1 MTTNS
6 LKHKFNKKQLWYLA
20 TVCGFGIGWVLGWK
34 VLDFFPS
41 SKWLQI
47 IFWAYPVG
55 GAGLGMSLSQWG
67 LIRKTYKYAYLW
79 IPITTIGF
87 IASIGGTLLLIYAI
101 PAFFE
106 GSFYSTFEHWVSSLT
121 AVAPIIIL
129 LGPFC
134 QWFIIR
140 DIADG
145 QPYKE
150 ILKISVGWIA
160 ATFLLIIMF
169 YILLFITDSFSSIGL
184 FFISVGIAIPSGLV
198 FAQATKT
205 AVRTI

>member
-6 LKHKFNKKQLWYLA
+6 LKYKFNKKQLWYLV

-34 VLDFFPS
+34 VLDFYPS
-41 SKWLQI
+41 LRSIQT

-55 GAGLGMSLSQWG
+55 GAGLGMGISQWS

-87 IASIGGTLLLIYAI
+87 IATTGGTLLLIYAI

-106 GSFYSTFEHWVSSLT
+106 GSFYSTFERWVASLT
-121 AVAPIIIL
+121 AVTPIIIL
-129 LGPFC
+129 LGPFS
-134 QWFIIR
+134 QWLIMR
-140 DIADG
+140 DIASG
-145 QPYKE
+145 QSYKE
-150 ILKISVGWIA
+150 ILKISIGWIV

-169 YILLFITDSFSSIGL
+169 IFLLFITDSFSGIGL
-184 FFISVGIAIPSGLV
+184 SFMIAGIAIPSGLI

-205 AVRTI
+205 A